1 MTNLSITAKT
11 NVDECIQ
18 IDYITILTKDGKEID
33 LNWEYSHYTPFE
45 PFNSP
50 HSILKSMRK
59 FETFYQNVFFDDEEE
74 GNPVSDL
81 KKKKALKDA
90 TILEIQLYIPDFAGD
105 PEEIKFDLKSMG
117 FVFRKQESGQTKY
130 SPYDLPIKYDE
141 NFTLVIE
148 K

>member
-59 FETFYQNVFFDDEEE
+59 FETFYENVFFDDEEE
-74 GNPVSDL
+74 GNPVSVSFTNEYDGGQNGGTGIVNRFYMENGSVDWENDL
-81 KKKKALKDA
+81 K
-90 TILEIQLYIPDFAGD
+90 
-105 PEEIKFDLKSMG
+105 PE
-117 FVFRKQESGQTKY
+117 V
-130 SPYDLPIKYDE
+130 
-141 NFTLVIE
+141 N
-148 K
+148 

>member
-1 MTNLSITAKT
+1 MTNLSITAET
-11 NVDECIQ
+11 NVEGNIR
-18 IDYITILTKDGKEID
+18 IDYITILTTNGKEIN
-33 LNWEYSHYTPFE
+33 LNWEYSYCSQDE
-45 PFNSP
+45 PSDPSSF
-50 HSILKSMRK
+50 ILKSIRK
-59 FETFYQNVFFDDEEE
+59 SESFYENIFFDDEEE

>member
-59 FETFYQNVFFDDEEE
+59 FETFYENVFFDDEEE

-105 PEEIKFDLKSMG
+105 PEEIKFDLKSRVLFSKTG
-117 FVFRKQESGQTKY
+117 IWTDK
-130 SPYDLPIKYDE
+130 I
-141 NFTLVIE
+141 
-148 K
+148 

>member
-1 MTNLSITAKT
+1 MTNLSITA
-11 NVDECIQ
+11 
-18 IDYITILTKDGKEID
+18 
-33 LNWEYSHYTPFE
+33 
-45 PFNSP
+45 
-50 HSILKSMRK
+50 KSMRK
-59 FETFYQNVFFDDEEE
+59 FETFYENVFFDDEEE

>member
-1 MTNLSITAKT
+1 
-11 NVDECIQ
+11 
-18 IDYITILTKDGKEID
+18 
-33 LNWEYSHYTPFE
+33 
-45 PFNSP
+45 
-50 HSILKSMRK
+50 MRK
-59 FETFYQNVFFDDEEE
+59 FETFYENVFFDDEEE

>member
-50 HSILKSMRK
+50 HSIL
-59 FETFYQNVFFDDEEE
+59 N
-74 GNPVSDL
+74 L
-81 KKKKALKDA
+81 
-90 TILEIQLYIPDFAGD
+90 
-105 PEEIKFDLKSMG
+105 
-117 FVFRKQESGQTKY
+117 
-130 SPYDLPIKYDE
+130 
-141 NFTLVIE
+141 
-148 K
+148 

>member
-59 FETFYQNVFFDDEEE
+59 FETFYENVFFDDEEE

-81 KKKKALKDA
+81 
-90 TILEIQLYIPDFAGD
+90 
-105 PEEIKFDLKSMG
+105 
-117 FVFRKQESGQTKY
+117 RKRK
-130 SPYDLPIKYDE
+130 L
-141 NFTLVIE
+141 
-148 K
+148 

>member
-50 HSILKSMRK
+50 HSIL
-59 FETFYQNVFFDDEEE
+59 ETIIQKCGEYGIDTDAAFPYVDE
-74 GNPVSDL
+74 D
-81 KKKKALKDA
+81 
-90 TILEIQLYIPDFAGD
+90 Y
-105 PEEIKFDLKSMG
+105 
-117 FVFRKQESGQTKY
+117 
-130 SPYDLPIKYDE
+130 
-141 NFTLVIE
+141 
-148 K
+148 